1 MCPAHRDHGEFSAT
15 GRITSVL
22 EAFRDDHDALT
33 LSELARRTA
42 LPKTTAHRLTGE
54 LVRCGLLERAGSEFR
69 LGLKLFEL
77 GQLVPQQRSLRD
89 AARPVMADLREATR
103 HSVNFGVLEGTDVV
117 YIDILAGP
125 DAPMLPT
132 RVGGRWPAHATA
144 IGKAV
149 LAFSGPATVDA
160 VVAAGLPRIS
170 ERTIIA
176 PGLFLAELD
185 RIRDE
190 GLAYDLEESRPGLV
204 CVASPVHGPGGVVRG
219 ALSVS
224 GWSSRMKADRAGP
237 AVRTAALTI
246 SRALGA
252 QNLPAR
258 SPNPAAQAVPAGN
271 DGAAAGLAGTPA
283 SRPGHDSAAAGL
295 AGTPAGRP
303 GHDGRSAR

>member
-1 MCPAHRDHGEFSAT
+1 MCPAHRSDGAISAT

-22 EAFRDDHDALT
+22 EAFRDDRDALT
-33 LSELARRTA
+33 LSELARRAA
-42 LPKTTAHRLTGE
+42 LPKSTAHRLTSE
-54 LVRCGLLERAGSEFR
+54 LVRFGLLERDGGGLR

-125 DAPMLPT
+125 DAPQLPT

-144 IGKAV
+144 IGKAIV
-149 LAFSGPATVDA
+149 AFSEPATA
-160 VVAAGLPRIS
+160 QEVVAAGLPRIS
-170 ERTIIA
+170 ERTVTA
-176 PGLFLAELD
+176 PGIFLAELG

-224 GWSSRMKADRAGP
+224 GWSARLNADWVGP

-246 SRALGA
+246 SRALGGST
-252 QNLPAR
+252 R
-258 SPNPAAQAVPAGN
+258 
-271 DGAAAGLAGTPA
+271 
-283 SRPGHDSAAAGL
+283 
-295 AGTPAGRP
+295 
-303 GHDGRSAR
+303 

>member
-1 MCPAHRDHGEFSAT
+1 MCPAHRSDGEISAT

-33 LSELARRTA
+33 LSELARRAA
-42 LPKTTAHRLTGE
+42 LPKSTAHRLAGE
-54 LVRCGLLERAGSEFR
+54 LVRFGLLERAGGGLR

-125 DAPMLPT
+125 DAPRLPT

-144 IGKAV
+144 IGKAI
-149 LAFSGPATVDA
+149 LAFSDAATVRA
-160 VVAAGLPRIS
+160 VVAAGLPRVS
-170 ERTIIA
+170 ERTITA

-204 CVASPVHGPGGVVRG
+204 CVASPVHGPGGAARG

-224 GWSSRMKADRAGP
+224 GWSARLKADRVGP

-252 QNLPAR
+252 QNATAGSPAHG
-258 SPNPAAQAVPAGN
+258 AKAVRAGHE
-271 DGAAAGLAGTPA
+271 DAGSAGAGLADA
-283 SRPGHDSAAAGL
+283 SAS
-295 AGTPAGRP
+295 PAG
-303 GHDGRSAR
+303 HEAGRAR

>member
-1 MCPAHRDHGEFSAT
+1 MSPAHRDDGEITAA

-22 EAFRDDHDALT
+22 EAFRDDRDALT
-33 LSELARRTA
+33 LSELARRA
-42 LPKTTAHRLTGE
+42 SLPKSTAHRLAAE
-54 LVRCGLLERAGSEFR
+54 LVRCGLLERSEGTLR

-125 DAPMLPT
+125 DAPRLPT

-144 IGKAV
+144 IGKAI
-149 LAFSGPATVDA
+149 LACSDDATVN
-160 VVAAGLPRIS
+160 VVLESGLRRIS
-170 ERTIIA
+170 ERTIVV
-176 PGLFLAELD
+176 PKLFLSELD
-185 RIRDE
+185 RIRAE

-204 CVASPVHGPGGVVRG
+204 CVASAVHGAGGMVRG

-224 GWSSRMKADRAGP
+224 GWATRMRADRVGA

-246 SRALGA
+246 SRALGG
-252 QNLPAR
+252 PGVR
-258 SPNPAAQAVPAGN
+258 IEGEAVK
-271 DGAAAGLAGTPA
+271 
-283 SRPGHDSAAAGL
+283 
-295 AGTPAGRP
+295 
-303 GHDGRSAR
+303 

>member
-1 MCPAHRDHGEFSAT
+1 MCPAHRSHGEFSAT

-33 LSELARRTA
+33 LSELARRAA

-54 LVRCGLLERAGSEFR
+54 LVRFGLLERAGAEFR

-103 HSVNFGVLEGTDVV
+103 HSVHFGMLEGTDVV

-125 DAPMLPT
+125 DAPRLPT

-149 LAFSGPATVDA
+149 LAFSEAAPVHD
-160 VVAAGLPRIS
+160 VVAAGLRRIS
-170 ERTIIA
+170 ERTVTA
-176 PGLFLAELD
+176 PGLFLADLE

-190 GLAYDLEESRPGLV
+190 GLAYALEESRPGLV
-204 CVASPVHGPGGVVRG
+204 CVASAVHGPGGARG
-219 ALSVS
+219 A
-224 GWSSRMKADRAGP
+224 RAPGLEPRGEGP
-237 AVRTAALTI
+237 
-246 SRALGA
+246 
-252 QNLPAR
+252 P
-258 SPNPAAQAVPAGN
+258 
-271 DGAAAGLAGTPA
+271 
-283 SRPGHDSAAAGL
+283 
-295 AGTPAGRP
+295 GRP
-303 GHDGRSAR
+303 GGPHRRADD